1 MSYIGAQ
8 PTTAAFVTDTF
19 SANGSG
25 TVFTLSVAP
34 ANTNSILVAVSG
46 VLQDPSTYSV
56 SGTTLTFSAAPPAGT
71 GNISVRFLGIPAS
84 GVVNTAYRTQTEF
97 TATAGQTTFS
107 VPSYT
112 VGFIDVYRNGALL
125 GSADFTATNGTT
137 VVLANPASSG
147 DLVETV
153 SFFVSSVLNA
163 VPTTGGTFSGNVLF
177 ASGNGIWNTSGN
189 VGVGTSSPGYKLQV
203 NRTGN
208 GAAARFTNGSTI
220 IDLWNDSTSS
230 YIGDAGA
237 VNALEVNTASNSATL
252 NTNNS
257 QRLLIDSSGR
267 VTTPFQPGIGIIL
280 VDQVFSAATSGFY
293 KPTTY
298 TTTYNVGGGFNP
310 TGGPSS
316 SFRYTAPIAGR
327 YFIQWSVMGN
337 DGGNRLEVCV
347 LKNGG
352 DFMNGDTN
360 TSKYANAIVA
370 SIQYLAASDYLDFR
384 INQGDYYSGV
394 NSIPCLS
401 IHLIG

>member
-147 DLVETV
+147 DLVETI

-163 VPTTGGTFSGNVLF
+163 IPAVANAVTDSYINSGAVTQAKFGTNVVGNGPAF
-177 ASGNGIWNTSGN
+177 GARASGNQSITTGTWTKINLTNEQFDTNNNFASSRFTPTVAGYYQIN
-189 VGVGTSSPGYKLQV
+189 GATRINGTSMTLLGVAIYF
-203 NRTGN
+203 N
-208 GAAARFTNGSTI
+208 GTERCVTAFPIPSSTNQFQIQTNSLIYFNGST
-220 IDLWNDSTSS
+220 DYVELYGLT
-230 YIGDAGA
+230 
-237 VNALEVNTASNSATL
+237 
-252 NTNNS
+252 
-257 QRLLIDSSGR
+257 
-267 VTTPFQPGIGIIL
+267 F
-280 VDQVFSAATSGFY
+280 ATSPSFDD
-293 KPTTY
+293 
-298 TTTYNVGGGFNP
+298 GGGFN
-310 TGGPSS
+310 TSL
-316 SFRYTAPIAGR
+316 F
-327 YFIQWSVMGN
+327 
-337 DGGNRLEVCV
+337 
-347 LKNGG
+347 NG
-352 DFMNGDTN
+352 
-360 TSKYANAIVA
+360 SLVR
-370 SIQYLAASDYLDFR
+370 AA
-384 INQGDYYSGV
+384 
-394 NSIPCLS
+394 
-401 IHLIG
+401 

>member
-84 GVVNTAYRTQTEF
+84 GVTSTAYRTQTEF

-112 VGFIDVYRNGALL
+112 VGYIDVYRNGALL

-153 SFFVSSVLNA
+153 SFYVSSVLNA
-163 VPTTGGTFSGNVLF
+163 IPAVANAVTTSYINDGAVTQAKLGTNVAGNGPAFSAYAGAANTTSISAGTRVKISYNTEYFDTNSNF
-177 ASGNGIWNTSGN
+177 ASSRFTPTVAGYYQITGSAQEANGTSTILQLEIYKNGVN
-189 VGVGTSSPGYKLQV
+189 YAKGGYVGTAGSYYIAQCSSTIYM
-203 NRTGN
+203 
-208 GAAARFTNGSTI
+208 NGST
-220 IDLWNDSTSS
+220 D
-230 YIGDAGA
+230 Y
-237 VNALEVNTASNSATL
+237 LEIYCYSSAT
-252 NTNNS
+252 T
-257 QRLLIDSSGR
+257 
-267 VTTPFQPGIGIIL
+267 
-280 VDQVFSAATSGFY
+280 A
-293 KPTTY
+293 
-298 TTTYNVGGGFNP
+298 VGGNFDSN
-310 TGGPSS
+310 
-316 SFRYTAPIAGR
+316 
-327 YFIQWSVMGN
+327 YFCGS
-337 DGGNRLEVCV
+337 
-347 LKNGG
+347 
-352 DFMNGDTN
+352 
-360 TSKYANAIVA
+360 
-370 SIQYLAASDYLDFR
+370 LARAA
-384 INQGDYYSGV
+384 
-394 NSIPCLS
+394 
-401 IHLIG
+401 

>member
-1 MSYIGAQ
+1 MAGSITVSSITLDSDNNFSIRSNTGATILSANGTGLITGIASGSSITNAQLTTPTVSGNAAFDTNTLFVDATNDRVGIGTSTPAYTFDVTTSTTVLGRFQSTHSTGGYLYFQASGTTPTATGYIGA
-8 PTTAAFVTDTF
+8 A
-19 SANGSG
+19 SKLNSG
-25 TVFTLSVAP
+25 G
-34 ANTNSILVAVSG
+34 ANTDFGMTAVTNLVF
-46 VLQDPSTYSV
+46 
-56 SGTTLTFSAAPPAGT
+56 GTNDGT
-71 GNISVRFLGIPAS
+71 ERM
-84 GVVNTAYRTQTEF
+84 R
-97 TATAGQTTFS
+97 
-107 VPSYT
+107 
-112 VGFIDVYRNGALL
+112 
-125 GSADFTATNGTT
+125 
-137 VVLANPASSG
+137 
-147 DLVETV
+147 
-153 SFFVSSVLNA
+153 
-163 VPTTGGTFSGNVLF
+163 
-177 ASGNGIWNTSGN
+177 
-189 VGVGTSSPGYKLQV
+189 
-203 NRTGN
+203 
-208 GAAARFTNGSTI
+208 
-220 IDLWNDSTSS
+220 
-230 YIGDAGA
+230 
-237 VNALEVNTASNSATL
+237 
-252 NTNNS
+252 
-257 QRLLIDSSGR
+257 IDSSGR